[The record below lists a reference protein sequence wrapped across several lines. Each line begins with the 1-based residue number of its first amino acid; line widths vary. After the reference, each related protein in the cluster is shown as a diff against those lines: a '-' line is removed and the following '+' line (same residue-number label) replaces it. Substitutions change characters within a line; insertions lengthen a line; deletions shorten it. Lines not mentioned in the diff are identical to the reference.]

1 MPPLNSLLPSLLLFF
16 FLIFIYSHRKPEI
29 MLVRN
34 LASPILNSAGVNPDT
49 ENKKQQIFGFI
60 GSPKSKKKK
69 QLCNTVDDEHIP
81 DAGKCNDDSKKL
93 TNVNSILESPI
104 WV

>member
-1 MPPLNSLLPSLLLFF
+1 
-16 FLIFIYSHRKPEI
+16 

-34 LASPILNSAGVNPDT
+34 LASPILNSASVNPDT
-49 ENKKQQIFGFI
+49 DNKKRQIFGFI

-81 DAGKCNDDSKKL
+81 DAG
-93 TNVNSILESPI
+93 
-104 WV
+104 

>member
-1 MPPLNSLLPSLLLFF
+1 
-16 FLIFIYSHRKPEI
+16 

-60 GSPKSKKKK
+60 GSPKSKKK
-69 QLCNTVDDEHIP
+69 
-81 DAGKCNDDSKKL
+81 
-93 TNVNSILESPI
+93 NSYATQSMMNIYQMLANAMTTLKS
-104 WV
+104 